1 MRLIPLADFRR
12 NYFADGRAPD
22 PRVIRAWIDSGELPG
37 RRDGRKYYVG
47 AESFEQSTGNE
58 LADRILSV

>member
-1 MRLIPLADFRR
+1 MIPLADFRR
-12 NYFADGRAPD
+12 IYFADGHAPD

-37 RRDGRKYYVG
+37 RRVGRKYYVD
-47 AESFEQSTGNE
+47 AESFEESTGNE